1 MSETPAAAIVNE
13 PHLLEGLYCAN
24 SRSTN
29 ESIVS
34 NIIQRRSQVQ
44 NNNTV
49 LDDIPNYV
57 KRQFAVD
64 IDAILTLSV
73 KPGEPFFLI
82 WYFISVF
89 LPVVTA
95 CLGPF
100 ANMISIVAL
109 VEHWRF
115 DEMLQ
120 RQIPEENYLA
130 AINGLSLAFG
140 IIGNISLL
148 MNFSGRVKYLF
159 TQCISIISWFLAS
172 ILLLVVI
179 IQVDKSCIQHELFRR
194 TEGFWFGVIT
204 ALFYFICSIFLSVN
218 FVGYKLEKYP
228 ATFNL
233 DSRQRSLMIY
243 TIVLAVWF
251 VVGSICMYHL
261 IPELMLGL
269 SLYFCTVSILTIG
282 LGDILPVSAGARV
295 FDLIYS
301 LIGLLI
307 LGLIIALIRLV
318 VLSSALPV
326 IIWHIMEKHRSKY
339 LDEVKLGI
347 RTFESLQAFDK
358 MRRIRRS
365 AEKFDLNISLVSS
378 AGTFTIF
385 WLIGA
390 LVLSRVESGWSYF
403 DAFYFCF
410 LCLLTIGYGDFA
422 PKSSF
427 GRAFFVTWGVCAVPL
442 MTILISSIGDKL
454 YDIAELMSSILTK
467 FTSLIA
473 KYTIRDPFWIR
484 RLKKEKDND
493 DETKHV
499 SENNSSSIKT
509 FPESMH
515 NVSLNLDEVDPT
527 VKSNARDFSVN
538 SSALGVQHKDF
549 INVLHSEIKDMH
561 FALSHL
567 NDSMNLLQTLLAH
580 CFEQPKRFYT
590 HDQWLDFYRIKT
602 TNLKKPRVVLPKAMV
617 HGEHQ
622 AEFWLSEKSPLAIPL
637 SEPNYLAVRVLQ
649 KIKRDLDYLTS
660 KEADTLK
667 KFDDAFAP
675 DLPLS
680 HHSSCRTG

>member
-1 MSETPAAAIVNE
+1 MSSEASVPATANE
-13 PHLLEGLYCAN
+13 PYLFEGLNRAN
-24 SRSTN
+24 SQSTN
-29 ESIVS
+29 GSVIS
-34 NIIQRRSQVQ
+34 NIIKRRSQIQ
-44 NNNTV
+44 KNDDS

-57 KRQFAVD
+57 KRLFAVD

-73 KPGEPFFLI
+73 KPGEPFFLV

-89 LPVVTA
+89 LPVITA

-115 DEMLQ
+115 DSVSQ
-120 RQIPEENYLA
+120 REIPEERYLT

-159 TQCISIISWFLAS
+159 TQCVSIISWFLAS
-172 ILLLVVI
+172 MLLLVVI
-179 IQVDKSCIQHELFRR
+179 IQLDKSCRQHESYHR

-204 ALFYFICSIFLSVN
+204 SLLYFICSIFLSVN
-218 FVGYKLEKYP
+218 FVGYKLDKYP

-251 VVGSICMYHL
+251 VVGSICMGHL
-261 IPELMLGL
+261 ISGLTLGS

-282 LGDILPVSAGARV
+282 LGDISPVSAGSRT

-307 LGLIIALIRLV
+307 MGLIIASIRSV
-318 VLSSALPV
+318 VLSSASPV
-326 IIWHIMEKHRSKY
+326 LIWHIMEKRRSKY
-339 LDEVKLGI
+339 LDEVKLGSK
-347 RTFESLQAFDK
+347 TLESFQAFDI
-358 MRRIRRS
+358 MRDIRRS
-365 AEKFDLNISLVSS
+365 AEKYELNISLVLSI
-378 AGTFTIF
+378 GTFTLF

-390 LVLSRVESGWSYF
+390 LVFSRVESGWSYF

-427 GRAFFVTWGVCAVPL
+427 GRAFFVTWGICAVPL

-454 YDIAELMSSILTK
+454 YDFAESMSSFLTK

-473 KYTIRDPFWIR
+473 KYIIHEPFWIR
-484 RLKKEKDND
+484 RQKKEKNYD
-493 DETKHV
+493 DEMEPVFT
-499 SENNSSSIKT
+499 NNSSSIKA

-515 NVSLNLDEVDPT
+515 KASLDSNEVDQAPRSKMDNKT
-527 VKSNARDFSVN
+527 RHLSTSESPSVDF
-538 SSALGVQHKDF
+538 VQAMHA
-549 INVLHSEIKDMH
+549 EIKDMH
-561 FALSHL
+561 FALNHL
-567 NDSMNLLQTLLAH
+567 SESMDLLQSLLAD

-590 HDQWLDFYRIKT
+590 HDQWLDFYKIRT
-602 TNLKKPRVVLPKAMV
+602 TNLKKPRILPKAMT
-617 HGEHQ
+617 HSGHQ
-622 AEFWLSEKSPLAIPL
+622 AEFWLSEKSPLALPL
-637 SEPNYLAVRVLQ
+637 SEPNYVAVKVIQ
-649 KIKRDLDYLTS
+649 KIKRDLEYLTS

-667 KFDDAFAP
+667 KFDDAFVP
-675 DLPLS
+675 
-680 HHSSCRTG
+680 G

>member
-1 MSETPAAAIVNE
+1 MPSEASVTAIANE
-13 PHLLEGLYCAN
+13 SHLLERLQRAN

-29 ESIVS
+29 GSLVS
-34 NIIQRRSQVQ
+34 NIRQRRSQVQ
-44 NNNTV
+44 KNDTS

-57 KRQFAVD
+57 KRLFAVD

-73 KPGEPFFLI
+73 KPGESFFLV

-89 LPVVTA
+89 LPVLTA

-115 DEMLQ
+115 DSMLQ
-120 RQIPEENYLA
+120 REIPEERYLA

-172 ILLLVVI
+172 MLLLVVI
-179 IQVDKSCIQHELFRR
+179 IQLDKSCIQHELYHR

-218 FVGYKLEKYP
+218 FVGYKLDKYP

-251 VVGSICMYHL
+251 VVGSICMEHL
-261 IPELMLGL
+261 ILGLTLGL

-282 LGDILPVSAGARV
+282 LGDILPVSAGSRV
-295 FDLIYS
+295 FDLLYS
-301 LIGLLI
+301 LIGLLV

-326 IIWHIMEKHRSKY
+326 IIWHIMEKRRSKY
-339 LDEVKLGI
+339 LDEVRLGI
-347 RTFESLQAFDK
+347 KTFESFQAFDK
-358 MRRIRRS
+358 MRDIRRS
-365 AEKFDLNISLVSS
+365 AEKYELNISLILSV
-378 AGTFTIF
+378 GTFTMF

-427 GRAFFVTWGVCAVPL
+427 GRAFFVTWGICAVPL

-454 YDIAELMSSILTK
+454 YDFAELMSSFLTK
-467 FTSLIA
+467 STNIIA
-473 KYTIRDPFWIR
+473 KYTIHEPFWIR
-484 RLKKEKDND
+484 RPKKEKNHD
-493 DETKHV
+493 DDTEQVFT
-499 SENNSSSIKT
+499 NNSSSIKT

-515 NVSLNLDEVDPT
+515 NASLNSDEVDKT
-527 VKSNARDFSVN
+527 ASSKAADLARHSD
-538 SSALGVQHKDF
+538 ALETQNVDF
-549 INVLHSEIKDMH
+549 INALHSEIKDMH
-561 FALSHL
+561 FALNHL
-567 NDSMNLLQTLLAH
+567 SDSMDLLQNLLAD
-580 CFEQPKRFYT
+580 CFEQPKRIYT
-590 HDQWLDFYRIKT
+590 HDQWLDFYKIKT
-602 TNLKKPRVVLPKAMV
+602 TNLKKPRVLPKAMI
-617 HGEHQ
+617 HGGHQ

-649 KIKRDLDYLTS
+649 KIKRDLEYLTS

-675 DLPLS
+675 D
-680 HHSSCRTG
+680 